1 MKLEELL
8 KHLIFQAEIGA
19 KMAKKQA
26 KIKKKII
33 IGAENKQ
40 KLKKKKNIKKKQKI
54 KENKLPKLRQKWK

>member
-26 KIKKKII
+26 KIKKKS
-33 IGAENKQ
+33 
-40 KLKKKKNIKKKQKI
+40 
-54 KENKLPKLRQKWK
+54 

>member
-40 KLKKKKNIKKKQKI
+40 KLKKKKNIKKSKKSRKI
-54 KENKLPKLRQKWK
+54 NCQN